1 MSSRWA
7 AVRSALAAA
16 FLAGVAIL
24 AAGCGG
30 SPTSPAVANVTS
42 SSPAAGTQPSGG
54 GSSASGILAE
64 LDAYARCMRSH
75 GIPDFPDPTP
85 DSHGGGGFDIT
96 TGPGSDLNQTL
107 PIYQAANRAC
117 QALLPGGSRTPAQL
131 AQEVAA
137 GVKLAECMRSHG
149 FPNFPDPNSQ
159 DGFNMNGVD
168 RNSPLFQQTF
178 KGCGGLT
185 GAPGAS
191 FSSSDAANG
200 STSARK

>member
-1 MSSRWA
+1 
-7 AVRSALAAA
+7 
-16 FLAGVAIL
+16 
-24 AAGCGG
+24 
-30 SPTSPAVANVTS
+30 
-42 SSPAAGTQPSGG
+42 
-54 GSSASGILAE
+54 
-64 LDAYARCMRSH
+64 MRSH